1 MKANMFRR
9 YAVDPALGLGDPTE
23 DGKAT
28 LLHPFIKGAFLEQG
42 NDLGVVPA
50 MDMSMIVG
58 VLMVM
63 PVFLMMHMGMSMMVL
78 VMMVM
83 AGIRSFVPVM
93 SLDQKTP
100 TGDPTSLCP
109 LEAAS
114 RQFYRQGR
122 KSCLEHCFGHSEVA

>member
-1 MKANMFRR
+1 MKANAFRW
-9 YAVDPALGLGDPTE
+9 YPVDPALGHGDSLE

-28 LLHPFIKGAFLEQG
+28 LLHPFPESALLQQC
-42 NDLGVVPA
+42 NDLCMIPSMG
-50 MDMSMIVG
+50 MIMIVG

-63 PVFLMMHMGMSMMVL
+63 PVFLMMRMIMVVL

-100 TGDPTSLCP
+100 TGDPTSLSP
-109 LEAAS
+109 LKAAS

-122 KSCLEHCFGHSEVA
+122 KSCLEHFFGHPEVA

>member
-1 MKANMFRR
+1 MKANAFRW
-9 YAVDPALGLGDPTE
+9 YPVDPALGHGDSLE

-28 LLHPFIKGAFLEQG
+28 LLHPFPESALLQQS
-42 NDLGVVPA
+42 NDLCIIP
-50 MDMSMIVG
+50 SMGMIMVVG

-63 PVFLMMHMGMSMMVL
+63 PVFLMMRMIMVVL

-100 TGDPTSLCP
+100 TGDPTSLSP
-109 LEAAS
+109 LKAAS

-122 KSCLEHCFGHSEVA
+122 KSCLKDFFGHPEVT